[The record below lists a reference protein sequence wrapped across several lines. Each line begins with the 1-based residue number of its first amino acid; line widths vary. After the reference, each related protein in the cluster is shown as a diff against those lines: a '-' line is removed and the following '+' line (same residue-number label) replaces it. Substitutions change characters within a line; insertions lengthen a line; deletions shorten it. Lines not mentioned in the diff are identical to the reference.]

1 MEKRVSTPKTKQ
13 NHEEMEKLS
22 TKTASVNNSED
33 SMATTTK
40 TVPSAD
46 HSVTVIPT
54 TETES
59 MSSAHLHMPDE
70 HQANAVAA
78 QPNTQKQTTGADRV
92 VDTLIAQGVEYVFG
106 IPGAKIDPV
115 FDVLQERGPQ
125 LIVCRHEQNAAFM
138 AAAIGRLTG
147 KPGVCLV
154 TSGPGASNLVTGL
167 VTANSESDPVVALA
181 GAVPRSASLK
191 RTHQSMDNAG
201 LFAPVTKYSVEVG
214 HPDNVAEAITNAFR
228 EASASQPGAAFV
240 SLPTDVLLSEA
251 KPFHFHTSH
260 KPQLG
265 TAPAALID
273 EVCQQIRHAKLPVLL
288 LGMKASS
295 PEVTAAVRELIRYT
309 DLPVVETF
317 QAAGAISREL
327 VDHFY
332 GRVGLFSNQPGDL
345 LLQQADLVLTIGYD
359 PIEYDPFQW
368 NRDGQRR
375 IYHLDNR
382 KADIDQ
388 DYQPQLELIGNIA
401 MNVEAL
407 SPKLH
412 GLRLGNEAKAIMAP
426 LQNQLNQDDLSY
438 TSSGDHRVHP
448 LFFIQTLRKLI
459 GDDVTVTCDVGSHY
473 IWMARYFRSYEPR
486 RLLFS
491 NGMQTLG
498 VALPWAIAAGL
509 VNPHEKVVSISGD
522 GGFLF
527 SSMELETAVRLQ
539 TPMVHIVWNDGTYD
553 MVAFQQEMKYG
564 RTSGVHFGNVDI
576 VKYAESFGATGMRV
590 HEPGEL
596 ESVLRAALQQQGPVV
611 IDMPID
617 YKDNIKLGQKLL
629 PGTTN

>member
-1 MEKRVSTPKTKQ
+1 M
-13 NHEEMEKLS
+13 S
-22 TKTASVNNSED
+22 TKTATSEQTHVEEMKLQQSEAPAASV
-33 SMATTTK
+33 
-40 TVPSAD
+40 SAPARPQQNQ
-46 HSVTVIPT
+46 SV
-54 TETES
+54 
-59 MSSAHLHMPDE
+59 AADQLQMPDE
-70 HQANAVAA
+70 HQTDAA
-78 QPNTQKQTTGADRV
+78 SVNPTITHRNTGADMV
-92 VDTLIAQGVEYVFG
+92 VDALIAQDVQYIFG

-181 GAVPRSASLK
+181 GAVPRTASLK

-214 HPDNVAEAITNAFR
+214 HPDNVVEAITNAFR
-228 EASASQPGAAFV
+228 EASSSQPGAAFV

-251 KPFHFHTSH
+251 QPFELAPLRM
-260 KPQLG
+260 PQLG
-265 TAPAALID
+265 TAPAAFID
-273 EVCQQIRHAKLPVLL
+273 EVAEQIRHAKLPVLL
-288 LGMKASS
+288 LGMKAST
-295 PEVTAAVRELIRYT
+295 PEVTAAVRQLLRHT

-317 QAAGAISREL
+317 QAAGAISRDL

-359 PIEYDPFQW
+359 PIEYDPYLW
-368 NRDGQRR
+368 NKGGGRLV
-375 IYHLDNR
+375 YHLDNR
-382 KADIDQ
+382 KADIDM

-401 MNVEAL
+401 LNVEAL
-407 SPKLH
+407 TPKLES
-412 GLRLGNEAKAIMAP
+412 LKLSTEAKDILSP
-426 LQNQLNQDDLSY
+426 LQNKLNQDDISY
-438 TSSGDHRVHP
+438 TSSDNNRVHP

-498 VALPWAIAAGL
+498 VALPWAISAGL

-564 RTSGVHFGNVDI
+564 RTSGVHFGDVDI
-576 VKYAESFGATGMRV
+576 VKYAESFGAKGMRV
-590 HEPGEL
+590 YSPGEL
-596 ESVLRAALQQQGPVV
+596 ETVLREALQQQGPVV
-611 IDMPID
+611 IDVPID

>member
-1 MEKRVSTPKTKQ
+1 MK
-13 NHEEMEKLS
+13 EEMERLS
-22 TKTASVNNSED
+22 TKTASVNKHEVSTEQAV
-33 SMATTTK
+33 SPSGMAGATANAT
-40 TVPSAD
+40 
-46 HSVTVIPT
+46 SV
-54 TETES
+54 
-59 MSSAHLHMPDE
+59 SSASASVAGVATAEETGKGNLHMPNE
-70 HQANAVAA
+70 HQANIAAAAPAV
-78 QPNTQKQTTGADRV
+78 QQHTTGADMV

-138 AAAIGRLTG
+138 AAAVGRLTG

-181 GAVPRSASLK
+181 GAVPRSSSLK

-251 KPFHFHTSH
+251 KPFHFQSSPM
-260 KPQLG
+260 PQLG
-265 TAPAALID
+265 TAPAVLID

-288 LGMKASS
+288 LGMKASA
-295 PEVTAAVRELIRYT
+295 PEVTEAVRDLIRHT

-368 NRDGQRR
+368 NKDGQRR
-375 IYHLDNR
+375 VYHLDNR

-401 MNVEAL
+401 MNVKEL
-407 SPKLH
+407 TPKLH
-412 GLRLGNEAKAIMAP
+412 GLRLGAEAQAILSP
-426 LQNQLNQDDLSY
+426 LQNRLNQDDLSY
-438 TSSGDHRVHP
+438 TSSGDNRVHP

-498 VALPWAIAAGL
+498 VALPWAISAGL

-564 RTSGVHFGNVDI
+564 RTSGVHFGEVDI
-576 VKYAESFGATGMRV
+576 VKYAESFGAKGMRV
-590 HEPGEL
+590 YEPGEL
-596 ESVLRAALQQQGPVV
+596 ESVLREALQQQGPVV
-611 IDMPID
+611 IDVPID

>member
-1 MEKRVSTPKTKQ
+1 M
-13 NHEEMEKLS
+13 S
-22 TKTASVNNSED
+22 TKTASMDKNEV
-33 SMATTTK
+33 SMEQAVSQSDMAEANANATS
-40 TVPSAD
+40 VSSA
-46 HSVTVIPT
+46 SAST
-54 TETES
+54 TEAARTGN
-59 MSSAHLHMPDE
+59 LQMPDE
-70 HQANAVAA
+70 HQANVAA
-78 QPNTQKQTTGADRV
+78 AAPAVQQQTTGADMV

-138 AAAIGRLTG
+138 AAAVGRLTG

-181 GAVPRSASLK
+181 GAVPRSSSLK

-251 KPFHFHTSH
+251 KPFHFQSSPM
-260 KPQLG
+260 PQLG

-273 EVCQQIRHAKLPVLL
+273 EVCQQIRNAKLPVLL
-288 LGMKASS
+288 LGMKASA
-295 PEVTAAVRELIRYT
+295 PEVTEAVRELIRHT

-368 NRDGQRR
+368 NKDGQRR
-375 IYHLDNR
+375 VYHLDNR

-401 MNVEAL
+401 MNVKEL
-407 SPKLH
+407 TPKLH
-412 GLRLGNEAKAIMAP
+412 GLRLGAEAQSILSP
-426 LQNQLNQDDLSY
+426 LQNRLNQDDLSY
-438 TSSGDHRVHP
+438 TSSDDNRVHP

-498 VALPWAIAAGL
+498 VALPWAISAGL

-539 TPMVHIVWNDGTYD
+539 TPMVHVVWNDGTYD

-576 VKYAESFGATGMRV
+576 VKYAESFGAKGMRV

-596 ESVLRAALQQQGPVV
+596 ESVLREALQEQGPVV
-611 IDMPID
+611 IDVPID

>member
-1 MEKRVSTPKTKQ
+1 M
-13 NHEEMEKLS
+13 S
-22 TKTASVNNSED
+22 TKTASMDKNEV
-33 SMATTTK
+33 SMEQAVSQSDMAEANANATS
-40 TVPSAD
+40 VSSA
-46 HSVTVIPT
+46 SAST
-54 TETES
+54 TEAARTGN
-59 MSSAHLHMPDE
+59 LQMPDE
-70 HQANAVAA
+70 HQANVAA
-78 QPNTQKQTTGADRV
+78 AAPAVQQQTTGADMV

-138 AAAIGRLTG
+138 AAAVGRLTG

-181 GAVPRSASLK
+181 GAVPRSSSLK

-251 KPFHFHTSH
+251 KPFHFQSSPM
-260 KPQLG
+260 PQLG

-273 EVCQQIRHAKLPVLL
+273 EVCQQIRNAKLPVLL
-288 LGMKASS
+288 LGMKASA
-295 PEVTAAVRELIRYT
+295 PEVTEAVRELIRHT

-368 NRDGQRR
+368 NKNGQRR
-375 IYHLDNR
+375 VYHLDNR

-401 MNVEAL
+401 MNVKEL
-407 SPKLH
+407 TPKLH
-412 GLRLGNEAKAIMAP
+412 GLRLGAEAQSILSP
-426 LQNQLNQDDLSY
+426 LQNRLNQDDLSY
-438 TSSGDHRVHP
+438 TSSDDNRVHP

-498 VALPWAIAAGL
+498 VALPWAISAGL

-539 TPMVHIVWNDGTYD
+539 TPMVHVVWNDGTYD

-576 VKYAESFGATGMRV
+576 VKYAESFGAKGMRV

-596 ESVLRAALQQQGPVV
+596 ESVLREALQEQGPVV
-611 IDMPID
+611 IDVPID